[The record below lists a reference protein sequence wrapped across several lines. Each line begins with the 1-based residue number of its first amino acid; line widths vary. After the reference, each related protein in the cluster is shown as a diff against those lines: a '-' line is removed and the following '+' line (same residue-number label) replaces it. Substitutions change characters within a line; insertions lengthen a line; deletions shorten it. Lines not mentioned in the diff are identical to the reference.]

1 MELKN
6 NISVYIEVAGSA
18 LSTLSIELLGKA
30 RQLADKKGEQVVA
43 YIVGADTSK
52 AAEEAISYGADAVVA
67 VEDPVLE
74 GYDSALYTKAIAA
87 LVEKYAPSVILIGG
101 SPNGRDLGGRLSA
114 KIEGRPR
121 CRLHRRPPRR

>member
-52 AAEEAISYGADAVVA
+52 RLKKRFPMGQTLS
-67 VEDPVLE
+67 
-74 GYDSALYTKAIAA
+74 
-87 LVEKYAPSVILIGG
+87 
-101 SPNGRDLGGRLSA
+101 SP
-114 KIEGRPR
+114 
-121 CRLHRRPPRR
+121 

>member
-87 LVEKYAPSVILIGG
+87 LVENTHRAS
-101 SPNGRDLGGRLSA
+101 SSSA
-114 KIEGRPR
+114 VLPTAVTSAAA
-121 CRLHRRPPRR
+121 CRLN